1 MNPAARRHRYAPVG
15 RCIYCGTTKPPAL
28 AKRFGDEHIV
38 PLALNGGLI
47 LPQASCRRCERV
59 INREIEAPLLTGNWA
74 YFRAKHRLPTRR
86 PRRRK
91 KSMVL
96 HGSRIRIPI
105 TEYTAPTL
113 VYQFAPA
120 GVLSGAEPVPNSHA
134 WTVRHVV
141 SNGDEETALQRRYSS
156 WGGRHLIG
164 PVEPYRFARLIAKI
178 AYGFAVAEI
187 GLGCFRS
194 TVGGIILGRSEDY
207 FRLVGSPSREPASP
221 KDGKH
226 HFDIQLRVGIS
237 SWLITVSIKL
247 FAGAG
252 FPAYHAVVGEIDTR
266 NPDHAAALRRH
277 HDAGQLGMLPN
288 AVAGDVEPI
297 WGGRRGRLG
306 ALA

>member
-1 MNPAARRHRYAPVG
+1 MNSAARRYRYAPVG
-15 RCIYCGTTKPPAL
+15 RCIYCGTTKLPAL

-59 INREIEAPLLTGNWA
+59 INREIEEPLLTGNWA
-74 YFRAKHRLPTRR
+74 HFRAKHKLPTRR
-86 PRRRK
+86 PKRRK
-91 KSMVL
+91 KSMML

-105 TEYTAPTL
+105 AEYTAPTL

-120 GVLSGAEPVPNSHA
+120 RALSGAEPVPNPSA
-134 WTVRHVV
+134 WSVRHIV
-141 SNGDEETALQRRYSS
+141 SNGDEETALQRRYPG
-156 WGGRHLIG
+156 WDGRHMIG
-164 PVEPYRFARLIAKI
+164 PVEPYRFARFIAKI

-194 TVGGIILGRSEDY
+194 TVRNIILGRSEDY
-207 FRLVGSPSREPASP
+207 FRLVGSPSRESASP

-226 HFDIQLRVGIS
+226 HFDIQLRVNVPS
-237 SWLITVSIKL
+237 RLIIVVSVKL
-247 FAGAG
+247 FAGVG

-266 NPDHAAALRRH
+266 NPVHAAALKRH
-277 HDAGQLGMLPN
+277 CDAGKLGMLPD

-297 WGGRRGRLG
+297 WGGRRD
-306 ALA
+306 